1 MNLCLR
7 TSEQESSHTSTAPSP
22 NLGVLAAPKTAPLLI
37 AGPMAAQDGTAVSVG
52 HPRELLQLSPS
63 LRGPPYQRPG
73 SCQMIGPRAINSSP
87 CANRQNHSLFLSR
100 PGVDGGA
107 SMGHKTEKT

>member
-1 MNLCLR
+1 M
-7 TSEQESSHTSTAPSP
+7 
-22 NLGVLAAPKTAPLLI
+22 
-37 AGPMAAQDGTAVSVG
+37 SVG
-52 HPRELLQLSPS
+52 HPRELLLLSPS

-100 PGVDGGA
+100 LGVDGGA
-107 SMGHKTEKT
+107 SMGHRTEKT

>member
-1 MNLCLR
+1 M
-7 TSEQESSHTSTAPSP
+7 
-22 NLGVLAAPKTAPLLI
+22 
-37 AGPMAAQDGTAVSVG
+37 SVG
-52 HPRELLQLSPS
+52 HPRELLLLNPS

-100 PGVDGGA
+100 PAVDEGPAWGT
-107 SMGHKTEKT
+107 GQKDLRKVTGLLRDLPGCRDKPVPTETRGSCALA